1 MRMKRGPVPASR
13 QLCKVLFD
21 MLRSSAARPGF
32 SRSSGPCLGCDDV
45 RFGFTVSDA
54 GGENRP
60 LDIFMSSDLHENF
73 RGRMKVLAAEF
84 GGLTAIQKVTGID
97 QSHIGRYVRGER
109 SPSMATLVQLSR
121 GTKKSIN
128 WLLGLEDEAALPE
141 PSTALNGPLLQVVIG
156 AVEAYLTR
164 LRAALPSAEKA
175 RLIVRL
181 YGHFER
187 ISERTPQQ
195 RTVLA
200 ILRKMA

>member
-1 MRMKRGPVPASR
+1 MKRGPVPTSR

-21 MLRSSAARPGF
+21 TLRNSAARPGF
-32 SRSSGPCLGCDDV
+32 SRSSAPCLSCDDV
-45 RFGFTVSDA
+45 RFDFIVSDV

-60 LDIFMSSDLHENF
+60 VDIFMSNGLAKSF
-73 RGRMKVLAAEF
+73 RARMKMLAAEF